1 MWIPNHARLAPLS
14 RLSAWFSRSAA
25 DPSTLVNAAPLCFTL
40 GGEHHVHTRDAIRL
54 GQVSG
59 ARQASLRARAFDP
72 LLILWIAL
80 AAVLLFLVVNPLF
93 RLVQTSLEDPDTGAF
108 TLMNYV
114 AAYSKPR
121 YLIAMWNSI
130 RLGASVTCLC
140 LLFAVPI
147 AWAVSRTNMPAK
159 GLVRTLVLGA
169 FITPPYL
176 GAIGWILLAGPNS
189 GWLNRI
195 WMGLTGA
202 SHGLFDI
209 YTFSGLTFI
218 IGIYSF
224 PYIFIFTAA
233 ALEVVSSEMEDA
245 ANILGAGLIRTT
257 LRITL
262 PLVMPAILGG
272 AIITFLEAIA
282 LFGSPALIAIPA
294 RFNVVTTQ
302 LLQFFSQ
309 PIRAEV
315 AAAYAVPL
323 LLITVALF
331 VVQRKLISRRGF
343 VSLTGKGGERRLM
356 DLGRW
361 RFAIL
366 GYSLFVLSL
375 SVLLPYIVLMQAAL
389 AKAWGRGFAWDNL
402 TLNNFA
408 YILFQH
414 ETAGQSVINS
424 FTYAAAAAF
433 ISITLGLSIA
443 YIVSRRLLP
452 YAGVL
457 SFVAM
462 APFVVPGIVLAIA
475 FYAAYAPPPFSLY
488 GTATILILA
497 FATRFLPIG
506 YANADAA
513 IRAINP
519 EMEEAVRILG
529 GGRLLAIRKVMAP
542 LMKRGLVGAWLLVFI
557 PATRELSTAMFLYG
571 PKTRTMSVMLMDMS
585 EEGNFEHL
593 AALGFLL
600 LLATLAIVGIASALL
615 GRDFMLR
622 RERQ

>member
-1 MWIPNHARLAPLS
+1 MSTTIRSL
-14 RLSAWFSRSAA
+14 RSRS
-25 DPSTLVNAAPLCFTL
+25 
-40 GGEHHVHTRDAIRL
+40 
-54 GQVSG
+54 
-59 ARQASLRARAFDP
+59 FDP
-72 LLILWIAL
+72 LIFLWIVL
-80 AAVLLFLVVNPLF
+80 AAALLFLVVNPLF
-93 RLVQTSLEDPDTGAF
+93 QLVRTSMQDVDSGDF

-114 AAYSKPR
+114 TAYSKPR
-121 YLIAMWNSI
+121 YLLAMWNSI
-130 RLGASVTCLC
+130 RLGFTVTILC
-140 LLFAVPI
+140 LTFAVPM
-147 AWAVSRTNMPAK
+147 AWAVSRTDMPCK
-159 GLVRTLVLGA
+159 GLIRMLVLGA

-189 GWLNRI
+189 GWLNRA

-202 SHGLFDI
+202 SEGLFDI
-209 YTFSGLTFI
+209 YTFNGLAFNI
-218 IGIYSF
+218 AIYSF
-224 PYIFIFTAA
+224 PYIFIFTST
-233 ALEVVSSEMEDA
+233 ALELVSSEMEDA
-245 ANILGAGLIRTT
+245 ANILGAGVIRTT
-257 LRITL
+257 LRVTL
-262 PLVMPAILGG
+262 PMVLPAILGG

-309 PIRAEV
+309 PIQVEV

-323 LLITVALF
+323 LLITVVLF
-331 VVQRKLISRRGF
+331 GLQRWLVRRRGF
-343 VSLTGKGGERRLM
+343 VALTGKGGERRIM
-356 DLGRW
+356 EIGRW
-361 RFAIL
+361 RYVMLA
-366 GYSLFVLSL
+366 YSLSVLSL
-375 SVLLPYIVLMQAAL
+375 SVLLPYIVLGQAAL
-389 AKAWGRGFAWDNL
+389 AKAWGRGFAWNNL
-402 TLNNFA
+402 TLHNFK
-408 YILFQH
+408 YLLFEH

-424 FTYAAAAAF
+424 FTYAGSAACIA
-433 ISITLGLSIA
+433 IVLGLSIA

-452 YAGVL
+452 FAGIL
-457 SFVAM
+457 SFLAM

-475 FYAAYAPPPFSLY
+475 FYAAYAPPPFTLY

-513 IRAINP
+513 IRSINP

-529 GGRLLAIRKVMAP
+529 GGRLVAIRKVMAP
-542 LMKRGLVGAWLLVFI
+542 LMKRSLIGAWLLVFI
-557 PATRELSTAMFLYG
+557 PATRELSSALFLYG

-585 EEGNFEHL
+585 EEGNFENL

-600 LLATLAIVGIASALL
+600 LAATLVIVGLASALL

>member
-1 MWIPNHARLAPLS
+1 MS
-14 RLSAWFSRSAA
+14 V
-25 DPSTLVNAAPLCFTL
+25 TT
-40 GGEHHVHTRDAIRL
+40 TT
-54 GQVSG
+54 SG
-59 ARQASLRARAFDP
+59 TLRARSFDP
-72 LLILWIAL
+72 LIILWVAL
-80 AAVLLFLVVNPLF
+80 AAALIFLVVNPLYQ
-93 RLVQTSLEDPDTGAF
+93 LVHTSLEEADTGNF
-108 TLMNYV
+108 TLLNYV
-114 AAYSKPR
+114 AAYSRPR
-121 YLIAMWNSI
+121 YLTAMWNSV
-130 RLGASVTCLC
+130 RLGFCVTALC
-140 LLFAVPI
+140 LVFAVPI
-147 AWAVSRTNMPAK
+147 AWAVSRTDMPCK
-159 GLVRTLVLGA
+159 GLVRILVLGA

-202 SHGLFDI
+202 QEGLFNI
-209 YTFSGLTFI
+209 YSFEGLAFNI
-218 IGIYSF
+218 AVYSF
-224 PYIFIFTAA
+224 PYIFIFTST
-233 ALEVVSSEMEDA
+233 ALDVVSSEMEDA
-245 ANILGAGLIRTT
+245 ANILGAGIMRTT
-257 LRITL
+257 MRITL
-262 PLVMPAILGG
+262 PMVLPAILGG

-323 LLITVALF
+323 LLITVVLF
-331 VVQRKLISRRGF
+331 GLQRWLVRRRGF
-343 VSLTGKGGERRLM
+343 VALTGKGGERRIM
-356 DLGRW
+356 ELGPW
-361 RFAIL
+361 RYVML
-366 GYSLFVLSL
+366 GYALFVLSL
-375 SVLLPYIVLMQAAL
+375 SVLLPYIVLSQAAL
-389 AKAWGRGFAWDNL
+389 AKAWGRGFSMDNL
-402 TLNNFA
+402 TLHNFT
-408 YILFQH
+408 YLLFQH
-414 ETAGQSVINS
+414 ETAGQSVVNS
-424 FTYAAAAAF
+424 FTYAAAAAC
-433 ISITLGLSIA
+433 IAITLGLSIA
-443 YIVSRRLLP
+443 YIVSRKLLP
-452 YAGVL
+452 FAGIL
-457 SFVAM
+457 SFLAM

-488 GTATILILA
+488 GSATILILA

-513 IRAINP
+513 IRSINP

-529 GGRLLAIRKVMAP
+529 GGRLVAIRKVMAP
-542 LMKRGLVGAWLLVFI
+542 LMKRSLIGAWLLVFI
-557 PATRELSTAMFLYG
+557 PATRELSSALFLYG

-600 LLATLAIVGIASALL
+600 LAATLVIVGLASALL

>member
-1 MWIPNHARLAPLS
+1 M
-14 RLSAWFSRSAA
+14 SASTSSLRSRS
-25 DPSTLVNAAPLCFTL
+25 
-40 GGEHHVHTRDAIRL
+40 
-54 GQVSG
+54 
-59 ARQASLRARAFDP
+59 FDP
-72 LLILWIAL
+72 LVILWILL
-80 AAVLLFLVVNPLF
+80 AAALVFLVVNPLYQ
-93 RLVQTSLEDPDTGAF
+93 LIHTSLEEADTGVF
-108 TLMNYV
+108 TLQNYV
-114 AAYSKPR
+114 AAYSRPR
-121 YLIAMWNSI
+121 YITAMWNSI
-130 RLGASVTCLC
+130 RLGFSVTVLC
-140 LLFAVPI
+140 LLFAVPM
-147 AWAVSRTNMPAK
+147 AWAVSRTNMPCK
-159 GLVRTLVLGA
+159 GLVRMLVLGA

-202 SHGLFDI
+202 QEGLFNI
-209 YTFSGLTFI
+209 YSFEGLAFNI
-218 IGIYSF
+218 AVYSF
-224 PYIFIFTAA
+224 PYIFIFTSA
-233 ALEVVSSEMEDA
+233 ALELVSSEMEDA
-245 ANILGAGLIRTT
+245 ANILGAGVMRTT
-257 LRITL
+257 LRVTL
-262 PLVMPAILGG
+262 PMVLPAILGG

-323 LLITVALF
+323 LLITVVLF
-331 VVQRKLISRRGF
+331 GLQRWLVRRRGF
-343 VSLTGKGGERRLM
+343 VALTGKGGERRVM
-356 DLGRW
+356 ELGPWRW
-361 RFAIL
+361 VML

-375 SVLLPYIVLMQAAL
+375 SVLLPYIVLSQAAL
-389 AKAWGRGFAWDNL
+389 AKAWGRGFGWDNL
-402 TLNNFA
+402 TFHNF
-408 YILFQH
+408 YYLLFQH

-424 FTYAAAAAF
+424 FTYAAAAAC
-433 ISITLGLSIA
+433 IAITLGLSIA

-452 YAGVL
+452 FAGVL
-457 SFVAM
+457 SFLAM

-475 FYAAYAPPPFSLY
+475 FYAAYAPPPFTLY

-513 IRAINP
+513 IRSINP

-529 GGRLLAIRKVMAP
+529 GGRLVAIRKVMAP
-542 LMKRGLVGAWLLVFI
+542 LMKRSLIGAWLLVFI
-557 PATRELSTAMFLYG
+557 PATRELSSALFLYG

-600 LLATLAIVGIASALL
+600 LAATLVIVGLASALL
-615 GRDFMLR
+615 GRDVMQR
-622 RERQ
+622 RARQ

>member
-1 MWIPNHARLAPLS
+1 MS
-14 RLSAWFSRSAA
+14 
-25 DPSTLVNAAPLCFTL
+25 DT
-40 GGEHHVHTRDAIRL
+40 
-54 GQVSG
+54 VS
-59 ARQASLRARAFDP
+59 SLRRRAFDP
-72 LLILWIAL
+72 LLILWVVL
-80 AAVLLFLVVNPLF
+80 AATLIFLVVNPLF
-93 RLVQTSLEDPDTGAF
+93 QLVHISLEDGETGAL

-114 AAYSKPR
+114 TAYSRPR
-121 YLIAMWNSI
+121 YVTALLNSL
-130 RLGASVTCLC
+130 RLGVMVTALC
-140 LLFAVPI
+140 LVFAVPL
-147 AWAVSRTNMPAK
+147 AWAIARTDMPAK
-159 GLVRTLVLGA
+159 GFVRTMVLGA

-189 GWLNRI
+189 GWLNRV
-195 WMGLTGA
+195 WMAMTGA
-202 SHGLFDI
+202 SEGLFDI
-209 YTFSGLTFI
+209 YSFGGLAFVI
-218 IGIYSF
+218 AIYSF
-224 PYIFIFTAA
+224 PYIFIFTSA

-245 ANILGAGLIRTT
+245 ANILGAGVLRTT

-262 PLVMPAILGG
+262 PMVLPAILGG
-272 AIITFLEAIA
+272 AIVTFLESIA

-323 LLITVALF
+323 LLITIALF
-331 VVQRKLISRRGF
+331 ELQRRLVRRRGF
-343 VSLTGKGGERRLM
+343 VALTGQGGERRIM
-356 DLGRW
+356 ELGPWRW
-361 RFAIL
+361 VMF
-366 GYSLFVLSL
+366 GYASFVLSL
-375 SVLLPYIVLMQAAL
+375 AVLLPYLVLSQAAL
-389 AKAWGRGFAWDNL
+389 AKALGRGFSVENL
-402 TLNNFA
+402 TLNNF
-408 YILFQH
+408 YYLLFQH
-414 ETAGQSVINS
+414 ETAAQSVMNS
-424 FTYAAAAAF
+424 FTYAAGAACIA
-433 ISITLGLSIA
+433 IMLGLAIA

-452 YAGVL
+452 FAGVL

-475 FYAAYAPPPFSLY
+475 FYAAYAPPPLALY

-513 IRAINP
+513 IRSINP

-529 GGRLLAIRKVMAP
+529 GSRLVAIRRVMAP
-542 LMKRGLVGAWLLVFI
+542 LMKRSLVGAWLLVFI

-600 LLATLAIVGIASALL
+600 LMATLVIVGGATAIL

-622 RERQ
+622 RDRQ

>member
-1 MWIPNHARLAPLS
+1 MTAPTS
-14 RLSAWFSRSAA
+14 
-25 DPSTLVNAAPLCFTL
+25 
-40 GGEHHVHTRDAIRL
+40 
-54 GQVSG
+54 
-59 ARQASLRARAFDP
+59 SLRARSFDP
-72 LLILWIAL
+72 LILLWIVLAAAL
-80 AAVLLFLVVNPLF
+80 AFLVVNPLF
-93 RLVQTSLEDPDTGAF
+93 QLIHTSLQTPETGEF
-108 TLMNYV
+108 TLGNYV
-114 AAYSKPR
+114 AAYSRPR
-121 YLIAMWNSI
+121 YLLAMWNSI
-130 RLGASVTCLC
+130 RLGFTVTFLC
-140 LLFAVPI
+140 IVFAVPM
-147 AWAVSRTNMPAK
+147 AWAVSRTDMPCK
-159 GLVRTLVLGA
+159 GLVRMLVLGA

-189 GWLNRI
+189 GWLNQV

-202 SHGLFDI
+202 SEGLFDI
-209 YTFSGLTFI
+209 YTFNGLAFNI
-218 IGIYSF
+218 AVYSF
-224 PYIFIFTAA
+224 PYIFIFTSA
-233 ALEVVSSEMEDA
+233 ALDLVSSEMEDA
-245 ANILGAGLIRTT
+245 ANILGAGVVRTT
-257 LRITL
+257 LRVTL
-262 PLVMPAILGG
+262 PMVLPAILGG

-323 LLITVALF
+323 LLITIVLF
-331 VVQRKLISRRGF
+331 GLQRRLVRRRGF
-343 VSLTGKGGERRLM
+343 VALTGKGGERRIM
-356 DLGRW
+356 QIGPW
-361 RFAIL
+361 RYVML

-375 SVLLPYIVLMQAAL
+375 SVLLPYIVLSQAAL
-389 AKAWGRGFAWDNL
+389 AKAWGRGFGWDNL
-402 TLNNFA
+402 TLHNFR
-408 YILFQH
+408 YLLFEH

-424 FTYAAAAAF
+424 FTYAASAACIA
-433 ISITLGLSIA
+433 IVLGLSVA

-452 YAGVL
+452 FASVL
-457 SFVAM
+457 SFLAM

-475 FYAAYAPPPFSLY
+475 FYAAYAPPPFTLY

-513 IRAINP
+513 IRSINP

-529 GGRLLAIRKVMAP
+529 GGRLVAIRRVMAP
-542 LMKRGLVGAWLLVFI
+542 LMKRSLIGAWLLVFI
-557 PATRELSTAMFLYG
+557 PATRELSSALFLYG

-600 LLATLAIVGIASALL
+600 LAATLVIVGLASALL

>member
-1 MWIPNHARLAPLS
+1 M
-14 RLSAWFSRSAA
+14 
-25 DPSTLVNAAPLCFTL
+25 
-40 GGEHHVHTRDAIRL
+40 
-54 GQVSG
+54 SG
-59 ARQASLRARAFDP
+59 ASLRRRAFDP
-72 LLILWIAL
+72 LAILWVLL
-80 AAVLLFLVVNPLF
+80 AAILLFLVINPLF
-93 RLVQTSLEDPDTGAF
+93 QLVQTSLQDTDTGAF

-114 AAYSKPR
+114 SAYGRPR
-121 YLIAMWNSI
+121 YITALWNSL
-130 RLGASVTCLC
+130 RLGFTVTCLC
-140 LLFAVPI
+140 LIFAVPM
-147 AWAVSRTNMPAK
+147 AWAVARTDMPGK
-159 GLVRTLVLGA
+159 GAVRLLVLGA

-176 GAIGWILLAGPNS
+176 GAIGWILLAGPNA

-195 WMGLTGA
+195 WTGLTGA
-202 SHGLFDI
+202 AQGPLDI
-209 YTFSGLTFI
+209 YSFDGLAFI
-218 IGIYSF
+218 IAIYSF
-224 PYIFIFTAA
+224 PYIFIFTSA

-245 ANILGAGLIRTT
+245 ANILGAGVVRTT

-262 PLVMPAILGG
+262 PLVLPAILGG

-323 LLITVALF
+323 LLITVVMFA
-331 VVQRKLISRRGF
+331 VQKRLVRRRGF
-343 VSLTGKGGERRLM
+343 VALTGKGGDRRPM
-356 DLGRW
+356 ELGPW
-361 RFAIL
+361 RYVLL
-366 GYSLFVLSL
+366 GYSLLVLSL

-389 AKAWGRGFAWDNL
+389 AKAWGRGFGWDNL
-402 TLNNFA
+402 TLQNFS

-414 ETAGQSVINS
+414 ETAAQSVVNS

-433 ISITLGLSIA
+433 IAITLGLAIA

-452 YAGVL
+452 FAGVL

-488 GTATILILA
+488 GTALILILA
-497 FATRFLPIG
+497 FATRFLPVG
-506 YANADAA
+506 YVNADAA

-542 LMKRGLVGAWLLVFI
+542 LMKRGLIGAWLLVFI

-600 LLATLAIVGIASALL
+600 LIATLAIVGLASAAL

-622 RERQ
+622 RERP